1 MYYDTAII
9 IVIDLQL
16 FTHYELNE
24 KYTLNNSN
32 ASDSNKNG
40 LDSLADFST
49 NLVSIG
55 IVQLYKVI
63 E

>member
-16 FTHYELNE
+16 FTHYEMNG

-32 ASDSNKNG
+32 VSDSFKSG

-49 NLVSIG
+49 NLISMG

>member
-16 FTHYELNE
+16 FTHYEMNG

-32 ASDSNKNG
+32 VSDSFKSG

-49 NLVSIG
+49 NLVSMG

>member
-9 IVIDLQL
+9 IAIVLQL
-16 FTHYELNE
+16 FTHYELNG

-32 ASDSNKNG
+32 GSNENE
-40 LDSLADFST
+40 LNSHADFST

-55 IVQLYKVI
+55 IVQFSKVI